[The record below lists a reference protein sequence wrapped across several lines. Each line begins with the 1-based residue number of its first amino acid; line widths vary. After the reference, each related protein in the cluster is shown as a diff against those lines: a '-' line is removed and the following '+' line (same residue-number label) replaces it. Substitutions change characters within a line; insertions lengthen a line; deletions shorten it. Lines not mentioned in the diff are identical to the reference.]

1 MFWIHGGGLILIG
14 QNRSF
19 VGLHVYHIAEPEVKA
34 EIPPAAR
41 SEHSALMEMVPD
53 IGAIARAVGSAL
65 HG

>member
-1 MFWIHGGGLILIG
+1 MIIRKDPSGGGLILIG

-19 VGLHVYHIAEPEVKA
+19 VGLQVYHIIAEPEVKA

-41 SEHSALMEMVPD
+41 S
-53 IGAIARAVGSAL
+53 IARAVGSAL